1 MRRKIMSKRNPIER
15 SEYIN
20 NRYKEYLRSSFQ
32 FESDRLQSLFEK
44 QLDDEDLFK
53 GPYVDLNLPFK
64 RGKNL
69 NELISE
75 GVVCQTFKRLGD
87 IDFERPLYSH
97 QEEAIRH
104 ICSGHNA
111 VITTGTG
118 SGKTESFLL
127 PILNEL
133 TNDIEIGNQEIGIRA
148 IFLYPMNALLNDQI
162 ERVRKILAD
171 FPDITYGFFT
181 GDTEETVSKNYR
193 VKHAEE
199 NNIVIPENELI
210 SREEIRN
217 NPPHLLFTNYSML
230 EYLLIR
236 PNDYAIFTP
245 ERLSNWKFVIL
256 DEAHTYHG
264 ALGIELSLLM
274 RRLTGFAPKKPRF
287 ILTSATLGERVNQKM
302 KLLSSPII

>member
-1 MRRKIMSKRNPIER
+1 M
-15 SEYIN
+15 
-20 NRYKEYLRSSFQ
+20 
-32 FESDRLQSLFEK
+32 
-44 QLDDEDLFK
+44 
-53 GPYVDLNLPFK
+53 
-64 RGKNL
+64 
-69 NELISE
+69 
-75 GVVCQTFKRLGD
+75 
-87 IDFERPLYSH
+87 
-97 QEEAIRH
+97 
-104 ICSGHNA
+104 
-111 VITTGTG
+111 
-118 SGKTESFLL
+118 